1 MLSYLKVE
9 NFAVVEKSEIDFSK
23 NLNIFTGET
32 GTGKSLLIDAI
43 SIFLKKRIPEN
54 LIRDVE
60 NKLIVEAMFIEK
72 NDEFVL
78 RREVNKGK
86 SLSYINGRLV
96 PFIKLEEKIVHLI
109 NIYGQNEHVFLLN
122 TSNHRVF
129 LDIFSKNNELL
140 VKIEEVS
147 KLLKRLLK
155 DLNGLKEKNK
165 QVNEKTDFINFQISE
180 IENLNME
187 KGDDKKL
194 EHKLKIFS
202 SSEEILLKSDQIIDR
217 FYQNESSIYN
227 AIAENLNNIEYLKEI
242 YPELSSFKDEINK
255 LYDLIP
261 ELSSI
266 LSDIKGHVEYNENE
280 LNEIEEKLMRLNRL
294 KTKYRLSL
302 EELIEKLENLR
313 VERDQLL
320 NMEFSIKDKEK
331 EIDKLFLKYRELNS
345 ELRKIRQKNACELS
359 SIVERELCQLAME
372 KAKFIVK
379 FDEIEPDVSNFS
391 ENGTDKIEFYFTS
404 NPGIKAAN
412 IKDVISGGEL
422 SRLML
427 VLKSIIDDEQ
437 SSTYIFDEID
447 TGIGGKTAE
456 FVGRKLRKISQ
467 MNQVICISHLP
478 QIASYADK
486 HFLITKEFKEDKT
499 YSFTKELSDEE
510 KIEEIARLMAGSAV
524 NENVLKAAKNLLRS
538 RSK

>member
-1 MLSYLKVE
+1 MLTYLKVE

-32 GTGKSLLIDAI
+32 GAGKSLLIDAI
-43 SIFLKKRIPEN
+43 SIFLKKKVPEN
-54 LIRDVE
+54 LIRDIE
-60 NKLIVEAMFIEK
+60 NKLVVEAMFTQG

-78 RREVNKGK
+78 SREVDKKK
-86 SLSYINGRLV
+86 SLSYLNGKLV
-96 PFIKLEEKIVHLI
+96 PFVKLKEKIVHLLS
-109 NIYGQNEHVFLLN
+109 IYGQNEHVFLLN

-129 LDIFSKNNELL
+129 LDKFSKNEETL
-140 VKIEEVS
+140 KEIEEFS
-147 KLLKRLLK
+147 KQLKRLLK
-155 DLNGLKEKNK
+155 ELNELKEKNK
-165 QVNEKTDFINFQISE
+165 QVNEKIDFINFQISE

-187 KGDDKKL
+187 KGDDNKL

-202 SSEEILLKSDQIIDR
+202 SAEEILSKSDQIINR

-227 AIAENLNNIEYLKEI
+227 VIAENLKNMEYLKEI

-255 LYDLIP
+255 LYDIIP
-261 ELSSI
+261 ELSST
-266 LSDIKGHVEYNENE
+266 LSDIRGHVDYNENE

-313 VERDQLL
+313 IEKDQLL
-320 NMEFSIKDKEK
+320 NMEFSINDKEK
-331 EIDKLFLKYRELNS
+331 EVDKLLLKYNELNTK
-345 ELRKIRQKNACELS
+345 LRKTREKNAVRLS
-359 SIVERELCQLAME
+359 SIVEKELSQLAMK
-372 KAKFIVK
+372 KAKFLVK
-379 FDEIEPDVSNFS
+379 FDEIEPDISNFT

-404 NPGIKAAN
+404 NPGIKPAN

-427 VLKSIIDDEQ
+427 VLKSIFEDEK

-456 FVGRKLRKISQ
+456 YIGRKLKKISKLS
-467 MNQVICISHLP
+467 QVICISHLP

-486 HFLITKEFKEDKT
+486 HFLITKEFKGDKT
-499 YSFTKELSDEE
+499 YSFTKELNHKE
-510 KIEEIARLMAGSAV
+510 KIKEIARLMAGSAV
-524 NENVLKAAKNLLRS
+524 NEDVLKAAQNLLNIR
-538 RSK
+538 KE

>member
-379 FDEIEPDVSNFS
+379 FDEVEPDVSNFS

-404 NPGIKAAN
+404 NPGIKPAN

-499 YSFTKELSDEE
+499 YSFTKELNDEG

>member
-78 RREVNKGK
+78 RREVSKGK

-96 PFIKLEEKIVHLI
+96 PFVKLEEKIVHLI

-129 LDIFSKNNELL
+129 LDTFSKNNELL

-147 KLLKRLLK
+147 KQLKRLLK

-202 SSEEILLKSDQIIDR
+202 SAEEILLKSDQIIDR

-294 KTKYRLSL
+294 KTKYRLNL
-302 EELIEKLENLR
+302 EELIEKLENLK

-379 FDEIEPDVSNFS
+379 FDEVEPDVSNFS

-404 NPGIKAAN
+404 NPGIKPAN

>member
-404 NPGIKAAN
+404 NPGIKPAN

>member
-86 SLSYINGRLV
+86 SLSYINGKLV
-96 PFIKLEEKIVHLI
+96 PFVKLEEKIVHLI

-129 LDIFSKNNELL
+129 LDTFSKNNELL
-140 VKIEEVS
+140 IKIEEVS
-147 KLLKRLLK
+147 KQLKRLLK

-187 KGDDKKL
+187 KGDDKKF

-202 SSEEILLKSDQIIDR
+202 SAEEILLKSDQIIDR

-227 AIAENLNNIEYLKEI
+227 AIAENLNNIEYLNEI
-242 YPELSSFKDEINK
+242 YPELLPFKNEINK

-261 ELSSI
+261 ELSST
-266 LSDIKGHVEYNENE
+266 LSDVKGHVEYNENE

-294 KTKYRLSL
+294 KTKYRLNL
-302 EELIEKLENLR
+302 EELIEKLENLK

-331 EIDKLFLKYRELNS
+331 EINKLFLKYIELNS
-345 ELRKIRQKNACELS
+345 ELRNVRQKNACKLS

-379 FDEIEPDVSNFS
+379 FDEIEPDVNNFS

-404 NPGIKAAN
+404 NPGIKPAN

-499 YSFTKELSDEE
+499 YSFTKELNDKG
-510 KIEEIARLMAGSAV
+510 KIEEIARLMAGSAI

>member
-78 RREVNKGK
+78 RREVSKGK

-96 PFIKLEEKIVHLI
+96 PFVKLEEKIVHLI

-129 LDIFSKNNELL
+129 LDTFSKNNELL

-147 KLLKRLLK
+147 KQLKRLLK

-202 SSEEILLKSDQIIDR
+202 SAEEILLKSDQIIDR

-302 EELIEKLENLR
+302 EELIEKLENLK

-379 FDEIEPDVSNFS
+379 FDEVEPDVSNFS

-404 NPGIKAAN
+404 NPGIKPAN

>member
-1 MLSYLKVE
+1 MLTYLKVE
-9 NFAVVEKSEIDFSK
+9 NLAVVEKSEIDFSK

-32 GTGKSLLIDAI
+32 GAGKSLLIDAI
-43 SIFLKKRIPEN
+43 SIFLKKRVPEN
-54 LIRDVE
+54 LVRDKE
-60 NKLIVEAMFIEK
+60 NKLIVEAMFTQG

-78 RREVNKGK
+78 SREVDKRK
-86 SLSYINGRLV
+86 SLSYLNGKLV
-96 PFIKLEEKIVHLI
+96 PFVKLKEKIVRLLT
-109 NIYGQNEHVFLLN
+109 IYGQNEHVFLLN

-129 LDIFSKNNELL
+129 LDKFSKSGEVL
-140 VKIEEVS
+140 KEIEEFS
-147 KLLKRLLK
+147 KQLKRSLK
-155 DLNGLKEKNK
+155 ELNELKEKNK
-165 QVNEKTDFINFQISE
+165 QVNEKIDFINFQISE

-202 SSEEILLKSDQIIDR
+202 SAEEILSKSDQIIDR

-242 YPELSSFKDEINK
+242 YPELSPFKDEINK

-261 ELSSI
+261 ELSSL
-266 LSDIKGHVEYNENE
+266 LSDVRGHVEYNENE

-294 KTKYRLSL
+294 KTKYKLSL
-302 EELIEKLENLR
+302 EELIEKLENLKI
-313 VERDQLL
+313 EKDQLL

-331 EIDKLFLKYRELNS
+331 EVDKLLLKYKELNTK
-345 ELRKIRQKNACELS
+345 LRKTREKNAVSLS
-359 SIVERELCQLAME
+359 SIVEKELSQLAMK
-372 KAKFIVK
+372 KAKFLVK
-379 FDEIEPDVSNFS
+379 FDEVEPDISNFA

-404 NPGIKAAN
+404 NPGIKPAS

-427 VLKSIIDDEQ
+427 VLKSIFEDEK

-456 FVGRKLRKISQ
+456 YIGRKLKKISKSS
-467 MNQVICISHLP
+467 QVICISHLP

-486 HFLITKEFKEDKT
+486 HFLITKEFKGEKT
-499 YSFTKELSDEE
+499 YSFTKELNDKE

-524 NENVLKAAKNLLRS
+524 NEDVLKAAQNLLNIR
-538 RSK
+538 KE

>member
-72 NDEFVL
+72 SDEFVL

-86 SLSYINGRLV
+86 SLSYINGKLV
-96 PFIKLEEKIVHLI
+96 PFVKLEEKIVHLI

-129 LDIFSKNNELL
+129 LDTFSKNNELL
-140 VKIEEVS
+140 IKIEEVS
-147 KLLKRLLK
+147 KQLKRLLK

-202 SSEEILLKSDQIIDR
+202 SAEEILLKSDQIIDR

-227 AIAENLNNIEYLKEI
+227 AIAENLNNIEYLNEI
-242 YPELSSFKDEINK
+242 YPELLPFKNEINK
-255 LYDLIP
+255 LYGLIP
-261 ELSSI
+261 ELSST
-266 LSDIKGHVEYNENE
+266 LSDVKGHVEYNENE

-302 EELIEKLENLR
+302 EELIEKLENLK

-331 EIDKLFLKYRELNS
+331 EIDKLLLKYIELNL
-345 ELRKIRQKNACELS
+345 ELRKIRQKNACKLS

-379 FDEIEPDVSNFS
+379 FDEVEPDVSNFS

-404 NPGIKAAN
+404 NPGIKPAN

-486 HFLITKEFKEDKT
+486 HFLITKEFKQDKT
-499 YSFTKELSDEE
+499 YSFTKELNDEG

-524 NENVLKAAKNLLRS
+524 NENVLKAAQNLLRS

>member
-86 SLSYINGRLV
+86 SLSYINGKLV
-96 PFIKLEEKIVHLI
+96 PFVKLEEKIVHLI

-129 LDIFSKNNELL
+129 LDTFSKNNELL
-140 VKIEEVS
+140 IKIEEVS
-147 KLLKRLLK
+147 KQLKRLLK
-155 DLNGLKEKNK
+155 DLNELKEKNK

-187 KGDDKKL
+187 KGDDKKF

-202 SSEEILLKSDQIIDR
+202 SAEEILLKSDQIIDR

-227 AIAENLNNIEYLKEI
+227 AIAENLNNIEYLNEI
-242 YPELSSFKDEINK
+242 YPELLPFKNEINK

-261 ELSSI
+261 ELSST
-266 LSDIKGHVEYNENE
+266 LSDVKGHVEYNENE

-294 KTKYRLSL
+294 KTKYRLNL
-302 EELIEKLENLR
+302 EELIEKLENLK

-331 EIDKLFLKYRELNS
+331 EINKLFLKYIELNS
-345 ELRKIRQKNACELS
+345 ELRNVRQKNACKLS

-379 FDEIEPDVSNFS
+379 FDKIEPDVNNFS

-404 NPGIKAAN
+404 NPGIKPAN

-499 YSFTKELSDEE
+499 YSFTKELNDKG
-510 KIEEIARLMAGSAV
+510 KIEEIARLMAGSAI